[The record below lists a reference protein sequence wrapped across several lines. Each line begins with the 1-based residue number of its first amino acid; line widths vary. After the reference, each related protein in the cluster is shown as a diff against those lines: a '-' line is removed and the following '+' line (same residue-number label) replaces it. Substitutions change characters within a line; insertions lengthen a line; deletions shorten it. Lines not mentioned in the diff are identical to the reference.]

1 MESGDLDE
9 ILETSKAIMDAVIEM
24 DVRRIQT
31 ILKIDER

>member
-1 MESGDLDE
+1 MESGDLDK